1 MENKQ
6 GQIAIFI
13 IIGIVIVGGV
23 VSFFVFRDKITSTGI
38 PSNMQPIYST
48 FLSCLEEKTTAGIEI
63 LESQGGYIEL
73 PDFEQGSEYSPF
85 GSQMNFLGNPIPY
98 WYYVSGNNLQ
108 KEQVPSKT
116 EMEEHLADFVDGKIR
131 NCVFDDY
138 YLQGF
143 EINQGE
149 PKASVNI
156 NEKSVSVD
164 LKMDLSIEKGED
176 VSVVKS
182 HKIEVKSYLGK
193 LYDDAKKIY
202 EKEQNELFLEEY
214 AVDNLR
220 LYAPVDGVELTCSP
234 LVWNADEVFEN
245 LSIATETNTLALKN
259 SDGLFNKE
267 NKYFLVDAEV
277 DSNVRFVTSK
287 NWAGRFEVEPSE
299 GGMMISKPV
308 GNQPGLGILGFCYVP
323 YHYVYNIDY
332 SILVQVYSGDN
343 SEGTDEIFQFPVAVV
358 LRGNNPRESLD
369 VSAVETESPQL
380 CEYKNTLAKVRT
392 YDAHLNP
399 VEAEIS
405 YECFSETCSIGKTK
419 AGFLEEKFPQCANG
433 YIVAS
438 AENFKRAK
446 YLYSTM
452 EEGSAEIILDR
463 VYEKEIKLKLDGRDY
478 NGDAIIY
485 FSSDGS
491 SEVAVYLQQKKV
503 RLNEGQYEITAY
515 IYRNSS
521 LNLGARTQK
530 QCFEVPKSGIGS
542 LIGMTDEKCFDIEIP
557 SQIVSN
563 ALAGGGKENYYIL
576 ESELQNSDA
585 VEINAQSL
593 PTPVSLEQLQENY
606 VLFETK
612 NLGVLFR

>member
-1 MENKQ
+1 M
-6 GQIAIFI
+6 
-13 IIGIVIVGGV
+13 
-23 VSFFVFRDKITSTGI
+23 
-38 PSNMQPIYST
+38 
-48 FLSCLEEKTTAGIEI
+48 
-63 LESQGGYIEL
+63 
-73 PDFEQGSEYSPF
+73 
-85 GSQMNFLGNPIPY
+85 
-98 WYYVSGNNLQ
+98 
-108 KEQVPSKT
+108 
-116 EMEEHLADFVDGKIR
+116 
-131 NCVFDDY
+131 
-138 YLQGF
+138 
-143 EINQGE
+143 
-149 PKASVNI
+149 
-156 NEKSVSVD
+156 
-164 LKMDLSIEKGED
+164 
-176 VSVVKS
+176 
-182 HKIEVKSYLGK
+182 
-193 LYDDAKKIY
+193 
-202 EKEQNELFLEEY
+202 
-214 AVDNLR
+214 
-220 LYAPVDGVELTCSP
+220 
-234 LVWNADEVFEN
+234 
-245 LSIATETNTLALKN
+245 
-259 SDGLFNKE
+259 
-267 NKYFLVDAEV
+267 
-277 DSNVRFVTSK
+277 
-287 NWAGRFEVEPSE
+287 
-299 GGMMISKPV
+299 
-308 GNQPGLGILGFCYVP
+308 
-323 YHYVYNIDY
+323 
-332 SILVQVYSGDN
+332 
-343 SEGTDEIFQFPVAVV
+343 
-358 LRGNNPRESLD
+358 
-369 VSAVETESPQL
+369 SAVETESPQL